1 MEKKYQ
7 ELTLEELITEE
18 KKIKK
23 RETIS
28 RFLIGFLI
36 GVLIFGIVKKGIGFL
51 HIFLPLVIMAGIYKD
66 SQRTK
71 EQMRQVQTEIAKK
84 QKKE

>member
-7 ELTLEELITEE
+7 ELILEELLAEE
-18 KKIKK
+18 KKIKQ

-36 GVLIFGIVKKGIGFL
+36 GILIFGVVKKGIGFL
-51 HIFLPLVIMAGIYKD
+51 HIFLPLVVMAGIYKD

-71 EQMRQVQTEIAKK
+71 SNLEQVQAEIVAKS
-84 QKKE
+84 